1 MGSWEAGGVCND
13 VAAVVVAGAAVMVD
27 VEGWWLSRPPWA
39 PTDPFAS
46 VVLLG
51 GRASTM
57 SGPVARALGS
67 EDAVGAGMNC
77 GLPPPGGLVVS

>member
-1 MGSWEAGGVCND
+1 M
-13 VAAVVVAGAAVMVD
+13 AAVVVAGAAVMVD
-27 VEGWWLSRPPWA
+27 VEGWRLSGPPWA

-46 VVLLG
+46 VALLG

-57 SGPVARALGS
+57 SGPVACALGS
-67 EDAVGAGMNC
+67 ENAVGAIIDC